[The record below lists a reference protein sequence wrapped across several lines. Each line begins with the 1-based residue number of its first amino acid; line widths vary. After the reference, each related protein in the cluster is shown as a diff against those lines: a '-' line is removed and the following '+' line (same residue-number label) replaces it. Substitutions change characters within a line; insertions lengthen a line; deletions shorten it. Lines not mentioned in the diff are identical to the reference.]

1 MRQINK
7 DKVPAFYTDYIR
19 KNNPEEWNDIL
30 EIRETLRNHILN
42 NEQSSLC
49 AYTETRISGSGGNDC
64 HIDHFRKQDLFPE
77 LRFEYNNFLVS
88 CNSEKYGGKYKD
100 KMVKTR
106 NEYNLIIDPVKDSPS
121 DYIEFTFTGKVNA
134 FDNNGKGLH
143 TIDVFN
149 LNEKSLVERRKTLIM
164 CLIQV
169 KGENFSPEELAG
181 CFGEFETMIRTLY
194 DNV

>member
-7 DKVPAFYTDYIR
+7 DKVTAFYTDYIR
-19 KNNPEEWNDIL
+19 KNNPEEWNDIS

-64 HIDHFRKQDLFPE
+64 Q
-77 LRFEYNNFLVS
+77 
-88 CNSEKYGGKYKD
+88 YKD

-134 FDNNGKGLH
+134 IDNNGKGLH

>member
-1 MRQINK
+1 
-7 DKVPAFYTDYIR
+7 
-19 KNNPEEWNDIL
+19 
-30 EIRETLRNHILN
+30 
-42 NEQSSLC
+42 
-49 AYTETRISGSGGNDC
+49 
-64 HIDHFRKQDLFPE
+64 
-77 LRFEYNNFLVS
+77 
-88 CNSEKYGGKYKD
+88 
-100 KMVKTR
+100 MVKTR

-134 FDNNGKGLH
+134 IDNNGKGLH